1 MTTGHNP
8 QCTCAECIARFGLG
22 PRPPIPA
29 PAPPSAAE
37 LELQRA
43 IDATPPR
50 VQLQPLA
57 PAPLPSDDE
66 LERLTAPPSSSSS
79 SRGGLAI
86 DLNDPDLERLQ
97 REARDRELR
106 ELGDD
111 QADDEGDDE
120 GDDAKR

>member
-1 MTTGHNP
+1 MKSHHIP

-29 PAPPSAAE
+29 PKPPTAAE

-50 VQLQPLA
+50 VQLEPLA

-66 LERLTAPPSSSSS
+66 LERLTAPPASSSSAAK
-79 SRGGLAI
+79 GFVLE
-86 DLNDPDLERLQ
+86 LNDPDLERLQ
-97 REARDRELR
+97 REARDRELA

-111 QADDEGDDE
+111 QADDEGDDDK
-120 GDDAKR
+120 G